1 MPFIIKPIADNNSP
15 KIMYQKLFPIIYVS
29 IASAINELPIIRLI
43 LLPNEFIITVA
54 GTKKIILNIGYVDSA
69 KRTSAALIPL
79 VSVKNKNIIA

>member
-1 MPFIIKPIADNNSP
+1 M
-15 KIMYQKLFPIIYVS
+15 
-29 IASAINELPIIRLI
+29 
-43 LLPNEFIITVA
+43 PNEFIITVA